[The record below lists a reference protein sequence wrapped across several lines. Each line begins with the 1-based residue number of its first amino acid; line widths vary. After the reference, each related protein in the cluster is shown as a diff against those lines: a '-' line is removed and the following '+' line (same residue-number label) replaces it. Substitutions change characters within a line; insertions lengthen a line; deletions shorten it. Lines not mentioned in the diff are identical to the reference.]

1 MRSHNP
7 KNRSCLTQFQSDH
20 GRKLGQT
27 CLPLTRK
34 PTSSLSA
41 TDQTSGEIDLLQGT
55 TSKGLIKKLKAHFA
69 RYGIPSHL
77 VTDNGPQY
85 TSAEFQTFTRDW
97 GITHTTTSPHHSKAN
112 GKVESAVKSAKR
124 MLRKTSKSGEDQY
137 LALLNLRNVPS
148 QGVETS
154 PAQRLMGRRTRTLL
168 SVTRSLLE
176 PKGPPTK
183 SETEQL
189 ELNQQRQAKYYN
201 KSARDLQPLKQG
213 DTVRMKPFQLG
224 NKTWMKGKI
233 SQRLDER
240 SYEVTAGGATYRR
253 NRQHTVKTREP
264 PEQQFN
270 ERSSGLTQTP
280 IKPNQISLLQ
290 VCCTPVIH
298 RATHSRSNRPPA
310 ASRGLS
316 SKLRSPGPGPATLS
330 RPQLN

>member
-1 MRSHNP
+1 MSWFVSFITLRYQCTSIDP
-7 KNRSCLTQFQSDH
+7 ITLTHFRVETLKINSYKVNIPWEVNKW
-20 GRKLGQT
+20 GILI
-27 CLPLTRK
+27 CF
-34 PTSSLSA
+34 
-41 TDQTSGEIDLLQGT
+41 IYC
-55 TSKGLIKKLKAHFA
+55 KGLEIWPVANHCVCFCIHQVYSYA
-69 RYGIPSHL
+69 S
-77 VTDNGPQY
+77 N
-85 TSAEFQTFTRDW
+85 
-97 GITHTTTSPHHSKAN
+97 TTTSPHHSKAN

-124 MLRKTSKSGEDQY
+124 MLRKTSKSGEDRY

-240 SYEVTAGGATYRR
+240 SYEATAGGATYRR
-253 NRQHTVKTREP
+253 NRQHIVKTRKP

-270 ERSSGLTQTP
+270 ERSSGLTQNPDQAESDLPTP
-280 IKPNQISLLQ
+280 SVLHSSDPQSHPQPVQPPTRSEQGPELQ
-290 VCCTPVIH
+290 AEVTRTGACFSKDPV
-298 RATHSRSNRPPA
+298 
-310 ASRGLS
+310 
-316 SKLRSPGPGPATLS
+316 TLFFF
-330 RPQLN
+330 R